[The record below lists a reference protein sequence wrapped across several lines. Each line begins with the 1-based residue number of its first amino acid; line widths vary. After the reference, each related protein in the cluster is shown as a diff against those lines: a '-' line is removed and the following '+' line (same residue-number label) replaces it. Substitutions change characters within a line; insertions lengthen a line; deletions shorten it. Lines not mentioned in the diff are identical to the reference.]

1 MWVLLLWVGVAGLLM
16 LSGCLDALSF
26 PADPTRGEP
35 APAAETADVPR
46 PALPA
51 ADEVVLKWN
60 GTLVVAEDGPPATE
74 ALKAEI
80 REAKARKPETRETL
94 PPEPRPLDTSK

>member
-1 MWVLLLWVGVAGLLM
+1 VGVAGLLM
-16 LSGCLDALSF
+16 LTGCIDALSF

-35 APAAETADVPR
+35 APAAEGTDFPR

-60 GTLVVAEDGPPATE
+60 GTLVVAEDATLATE
-74 ALKAEI
+74 ARK
-80 REAKARKPETRETL
+80 AKAPKPETRETL